1 LSSEPRGEIRF
12 ECLHC
17 GKTSIL
23 DILRKAQPK
32 CARCGSM
39 TGVLGDIG
47 QGTAAARRERSSTGA
62 AGDRAESV
70 EFQCLSCGHATLLA
84 KVDAPPPQCAHCGA
98 LSGVLTDRDSGTGY
112 FIT

>member
-17 GKTSIL
+17 GKASIL
-23 DILRKAQPK
+23 EVLRRAQPK

-47 QGTAAARRERSSTGA
+47 QGTAAARHERSTTGQAGGPA
-62 AGDRAESV
+62 ASV
-70 EFQCLSCGHATLLA
+70 EFQCLSCGHATLLP
-84 KVDAPPPQCAHCGA
+84 KVDTPPPKCAHCGA
-98 LSGVLTDRDSGTGY
+98 LSGVLTDRDSGSGQLVS
-112 FIT
+112 